1 MLCGGCLTDSRATCQ
16 ILATTTAELN
26 AVKSTSEVAK
36 AEFDRDI
43 SELTSTVNHMEEAA
57 AERESMMAK
66 NAQDALQR
74 SIESARCAQST
85 TLPCTVWKKRN
96 HSIR

>member
-1 MLCGGCLTDSRATCQ
+1 M
-16 ILATTTAELN
+16 
-26 AVKSTSEVAK
+26 KSTSEVAK

-43 SELTSTVNHMEEAA
+43 SELTATVNHMEEGA

-74 SIESARCAQST
+74 SIESARWAQST
-85 TLPCTVWKKRN
+85 TLMHCVTEITQSDSKMIRN
-96 HSIR
+96 HILHK

>member
-1 MLCGGCLTDSRATCQ
+1 M
-16 ILATTTAELN
+16 
-26 AVKSTSEVAK
+26 KSTSEVAK

-43 SELTSTVNHMEEAA
+43 SELTATVNHMEEAA

-74 SIESARCAQST
+74 SIESARCARST
-85 TLPCTVWKKRN
+85 TLPCDVWKKRN